1 MKLYLLHRL
10 ILTYLIEFEP
20 EKFTF
25 RKQNIEYSFML
36 NTKEIQFPK
45 RLSIYII
52 GFVEYKISSTV
63 FHVHFRES

>member
-10 ILTYLIEFEP
+10 ILTYLIQFEP

-45 RLSIYII
+45 RLSIL
-52 GFVEYKISSTV
+52 
-63 FHVHFRES
+63 

>member
-25 RKQNIEYSFML
+25 RKQN
-36 NTKEIQFPK
+36 TKEIQFPK
-45 RLSIYII
+45 RLSIL
-52 GFVEYKISSTV
+52 
-63 FHVHFRES
+63 